1 MMNYLQKNQN
11 KTMYAVMFCHDYWEE
26 TLEMNSY
33 EANDQDLF
41 NFDIDESERGPQVT
55 KETFEWYMPCK
66 FEEDKE
72 KDMWTYYII
81 YNMTLGPSNLYTAI
95 DKPMN
100 KNPQLMAVK
109 LSIDNAILELK
120 AKQAGLDY
128 IPKIEQSLQ
137 SFPYIPD
144 RLFKDFDVI
153 TMYGSFYVIM
163 VPLCIFM
170 IFFDELIREK
180 CDNLRK
186 GLQVLGTSDNAY
198 WASWLICGS
207 IVNAVMTTEMIV
219 IGKYVY

>member
-1 MMNYLQKNQN
+1 
-11 KTMYAVMFCHDYWEE
+11 
-26 TLEMNSY
+26 
-33 EANDQDLF
+33 
-41 NFDIDESERGPQVT
+41 
-55 KETFEWYMPCK
+55 MPCK
-66 FEEDKE
+66 FEEDPE
-72 KDMWTYYII
+72 KDMWTYFVI

-100 KNPQLMAVK
+100 KNPALMSVK

-120 AKQAGLDY
+120 AKQAGLDW
-128 IPKIEQSLQ
+128 IPKIDQSLQ

-186 GLQVLGTSDNAY
+186 GL
-198 WASWLICGS
+198 
-207 IVNAVMTTEMIV
+207 
-219 IGKYVY
+219 